1 MLVER
6 ELIQQK
12 ILEFFEKNGKQIK
25 PNIDLFESGLLDS
38 MEIIELIVFME
49 EALNLKINTDKMNG
63 ANFRTLELITTTFH
77 CDI

>member
-1 MLVER
+1 MLVQR

-49 EALNLKINTDKMNG
+49 EALNLKVNADKMNG
-63 ANFRTLELITTTFH
+63 ANFRTLELITNTFH